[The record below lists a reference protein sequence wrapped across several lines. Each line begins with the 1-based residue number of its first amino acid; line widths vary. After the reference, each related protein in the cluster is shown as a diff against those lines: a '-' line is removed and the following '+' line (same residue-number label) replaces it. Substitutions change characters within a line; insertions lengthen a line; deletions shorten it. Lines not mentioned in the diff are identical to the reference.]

1 MQPIQYTL
9 NLQRIFLLLMAL
21 SIFGLV
27 NLLLLVNPYS
37 EAWAVWLLWALVWII
52 LSGIQLFGF
61 FWWYFFVK
69 SQILT
74 IVQVNT
80 LLYQSLVGG
89 MFGVLLLVLIQTEQ
103 LNYFNGGIMIASYT
117 AYTLFW
123 RG

>member
-9 NLQRIFLLLMAL
+9 NLQRIFLLIMAA
-21 SIFGLV
+21 SVFGIV
-27 NLLLLVNPYS
+27 NLILWVDPYR
-37 EAWAVWLLWALVWII
+37 EVWAVWLLWLMVGII

-61 FWWYFFVK
+61 FWWYFFVR

-89 MFGVLLLVLIQTEQ
+89 VFAVLLLVLIQTQQ
-103 LNYFNGGIMIASYT
+103 LNYFNGGIMAASYA